1 MKLSII
7 IPYFNTKEYTD
18 ELLKRLDPQID
29 HSVEVI
35 LVDDGSRVPFS
46 ADYEWLKIIRQENGG
61 ASKAR
66 NTGLDIAAGEYIA
79 FIDSDDLVAEN
90 YIATVLQAIEKEHF
104 DYCYMSWK
112 TLPGGWSCQVRLKS
126 INDKFPA
133 YNLCVWNRIYRKDM
147 IGDVRFNEKKKIAE
161 DAQFIREVKESGRK
175 KAFIGDFMYYY
186 RSGAE
191 DSLTKRFSEGRVDTE
206 RIVYHIPHV
215 TTDMKHLVK
224 EFRDADKHAEVI
236 LLTKQNDLPAL
247 EEYAM
252 VMEPCRVKGTE
263 LRGEPTSY
271 FIQIEKPE
279 ITQVVIFTAV
289 TFEIGGIE
297 TFIYNF
303 CRHFYKKYDIIVLY
317 DMISNVQLERLSEY
331 VDVRKNDPK
340 KEIKTDV
347 LIVNRITDA
356 PPANIVFNKHVQM
369 VHACKMVDSWS
380 IPAADLTVF
389 VSSAVKK
396 TFPAVSGDEVVINNL
411 TYPVKT
417 QKALI
422 LISATRTKTFEKGM
436 KRMIDLAHVL
446 KRRGVPFVWMIFAD
460 GRLQNATDEM
470 VFMKPTQNIAAYIKA
485 ADYLVQLSDAEG
497 FCYSIVEALEAGTA
511 VIATPVEVLPEI
523 GFEDG
528 INGYMVPFEITDDI
542 DVDQIA
548 NHIPK
553 GFKYKYDNKKRIEQW
568 KDVLG
573 NSKPVRKYDPHKMTA
588 VFCIKRYYDTAL
600 ARNVSVG
607 ETIRCTEQRAQMII
621 NAGFGRR
628 TNNDK
633 MGS

>member
-7 IPYFNTKEYTD
+7 IPYFNTEKYTR
-18 ELLKRLDPQID
+18 ELLACLDRQMDPD
-29 HSVEVI
+29 VEVI

-46 ADYEWLKIIRQENGG
+46 AEYGWLKIIRQENGG

-66 NTGLDIAAGEYIA
+66 NTGLDMAAGEYIA
-79 FIDSDDLVAEN
+79 FIDSDDLVADN
-90 YIATVLQAIEKEHF
+90 YIKTVLQTIEKEHF
-104 DYCYMSWK
+104 DYCYLSWK
-112 TLPGGWSCQVRLKS
+112 TLPGGWACQVKLNS
-126 INDKFPA
+126 IKDKFPA
-133 YNLCVWNRIYRKDM
+133 FNLCVWNRIYRKAM
-147 IGDVRFNEKKKIAE
+147 IGAVRFNEKKKIAE
-161 DAQFIREVKESGRK
+161 DAQFIREVKEAGRK
-175 KAFIGDFMYYY
+175 KAFISDFMYYY

-191 DSLTKRFSEGRVDTE
+191 DSLTKRFGEGRVDTE

-215 TTDMKHLVK
+215 TADMKQLIK
-224 EFRDADKHAEVI
+224 EFKAADKHAEVI

-263 LRGEPTSY
+263 LRGEPTPY
-271 FIQIEKPE
+271 FVQIEKPE
-279 ITQVVIFTAV
+279 IAQVVIFTAV
-289 TFEIGGIE
+289 TFEMGGIE

-317 DMISNVQLERLSEY
+317 DMISNVQLAKLSEY

-356 PPANIVFNKHVQM
+356 PPSNIVFNKHVQM
-369 VHACKMVDSWS
+369 VHACKMVDSWE

-389 VSSAVKK
+389 VSEAVKK
-396 TFPAVSGDEVVINNL
+396 TFPAVSGDDVIINNL

-417 QKALI
+417 QKALV

-446 KRRGVPFVWMIFAD
+446 KRRGVPFIWLIFAD
-460 GRLQNATDEM
+460 GRLQNSTDEM
-470 VFMKPTQNIAAYIKA
+470 VYMKPTQNIVAYIKA

-511 VIATPVEVLPEI
+511 VITTPVEVLPEI

-553 GFKYKYDNKKRIEQW
+553 GFKYHYDNKKRIEQW
-568 KDVLG
+568 KSVLG
-573 NSKPVRKYDPHKMTA
+573 DTKPVRKYDPKKHTA
-588 VFCIKRYYDTAL
+588 VFCIKRYYDTVLGRSVA
-600 ARNVSVG
+600 VG
-607 ETIRCTEQRAQMII
+607 ETIECTEQRAQVII
-621 NAGFGRR
+621 NAGFGRGIK
-628 TNNDK
+628 NDK
-633 MGS
+633 V